1 MDENPPPPETTGE
14 PAVYWTP
21 PRPGTPPKHPRGQR
35 LLVGAIVTFVFAS
48 LLYGPGNVTQAL
60 VFATVCT
67 LGIGLVAILF
77 CCWLVGWLVMEVWD
91 GLRAGRTRSA
101 T

>member
-1 MDENPPPPETTGE
+1 MDENPAPLEPSGE

-21 PRPGTPPKHPRGQR
+21 PKPSTPPRHPRGQR
-35 LLVGAIVTFVFAS
+35 ILVGSIVTFVVTA
-48 LLYGPGNVTQAL
+48 LLYGPGNVIQAL

-77 CCWLVGWLVMEVWD
+77 CCWLVGWLVLEVWD
-91 GLRAGRTRSA
+91 GLQRAQPRSA